1 MDRGTR
7 ARASC
12 TYAHLSTIPRVYV
25 CLAKACVHGHVNPRI
40 CRSTCVHAYACV
52 CVRARDTQLC
62 RARWSTETQHLRG
75 VHETVAP
82 GILSRSR
89 RPACGPPPSP
99 SPDTLSFAL
108 TPYPS
113 SRLHPSHPSPSLLLH
128 PRTPSSY
135 YHLLRHLHRGS
146 IHDSHHRRRSSP
158 RPLRISPSLSLS
170 LPIVRSS
177 LGCTS
182 SAADRS
188 SPPRCTPG
196 GYARGARTDLSN
208 PHGLPRCAT
217 FAAGLC
223 KGGMYVRVG
232 AHSYERGEIF
242 RLCADCLSRERRY
255 TRSYTCRAVGML
267 DIRGGGP
274 LAYIFTI
281 GFIERALVNGG
292 HVVHSHLGEGISSS
306 RRTTSVQRGNTAC
319 RKKQVQFSSRPLFPP
334 SSRLMRA
341 VTQEGR
347 RV

>member
-25 CLAKACVHGHVNPRI
+25 CVAKACVHGHVNPP
-40 CRSTCVHAYACV
+40 STCVYV
-52 CVRARDTQLC
+52 CMCARARDTQLC

-113 SRLHPSHPSPSLLLH
+113 SRLHPSHPSPSLLLLH

-146 IHDSHHRRRSSP
+146 IHDSHHHRRSSP
-158 RPLRISPSLSLS
+158 RPLWISPSLSLS
-170 LPIVRSS
+170 LYSPLFSRLCVQRGRSF
-177 LGCTS
+177 
-182 SAADRS
+182 
-188 SPPRCTPG
+188 SPPRCIPG

-208 PHGLPRCAT
+208 PHGLPW
-217 FAAGLC
+217 
-223 KGGMYVRVG
+223 VRNVR
-232 AHSYERGEIF
+232 YEI
-242 RLCADCLSRERRY
+242 
-255 TRSYTCRAVGML
+255 V
-267 DIRGGGP
+267 
-274 LAYIFTI
+274 
-281 GFIERALVNGG
+281 
-292 HVVHSHLGEGISSS
+292 
-306 RRTTSVQRGNTAC
+306 
-319 RKKQVQFSSRPLFPP
+319 
-334 SSRLMRA
+334 
-341 VTQEGR
+341 
-347 RV
+347 